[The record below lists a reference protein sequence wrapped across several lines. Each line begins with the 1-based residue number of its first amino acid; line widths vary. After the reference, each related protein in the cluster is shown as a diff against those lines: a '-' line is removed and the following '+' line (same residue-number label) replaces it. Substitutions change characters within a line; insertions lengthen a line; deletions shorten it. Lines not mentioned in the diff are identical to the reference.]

1 MANSLPAEAGTGDF
15 ATTFAEAV
23 HVGLD
28 KVLGHSGTE
37 AVLSH
42 MEMDNGFPSPGEFH
56 RRLFALF
63 GERGSSSLER
73 AILKNLATSLKWS
86 PGSLGME
93 GALDFDATIRAAENG
108 TTV

>member
-1 MANSLPAEAGTGDF
+1 MANSFSAESGTEAF
-15 ATTFAEAV
+15 ATAFAEAV

-37 AVLSH
+37 AVLVH

-56 RRLFALF
+56 KRLFALF

-86 PGSLGME
+86 LDSLRVE
-93 GALDFDATIRAAENG
+93 GAFDFDATIRAAENG
-108 TTV
+108 ARV